1 MSIIVQNSLYLTVKI
16 SPGNGLYSAAFA
28 NPEIVNHSPMRK
40 EITAN
45 NEYHTPEDTPH
56 LLTDRL
62 TFNSRFVFTGLF
74 LRTVFRS
81 RKLARKGVYDTR
93 QWIESSHDIFTDV
106 ERCGGRIHIT
116 GLDNIRNCKGPV
128 LFLSNHMSTL
138 ETMIFP
144 GIIQPLKDVTFVVKD
159 ALVNHWAFKD
169 VMRSRN
175 PIVLSRANP
184 REDFR
189 VVMEQGQE
197 RLQNNISIIIFPQ
210 STRRVE
216 FNPAEF
222 NSLGTKLAAK
232 AGVQVIPVAIKT
244 DFWGFGKF
252 SSYLGPIDRSKKVH
266 IAFGEP
272 MDVTGSGK
280 EEHLKIIAYI
290 QSHLKAWQT
299 EN

>member
-1 MSIIVQNSLYLTVKI
+1 
-16 SPGNGLYSAAFA
+16 
-28 NPEIVNHSPMRK
+28 MRQ

-45 NEYHTPEDTPH
+45 NEYTTPEDTPH
-56 LLTDRL
+56 LLLDRL

-81 RKLARKGVYDTR
+81 RAVARKGLYGTPE
-93 QWIESSHDIFTDV
+93 WIDSSHDIFTDV

-116 GLDNIRNCKGPV
+116 GMDNIRNCQGPV

-144 GIIQPLKDVTFVVKD
+144 GIIQPLKNVTFVVKNE
-159 ALVNHWAFKD
+159 LVNHWAFKN
-169 VMRSRN
+169 VMRSRD

-189 VVMEQGQE
+189 IVMEQGQQ
-197 RLQNNISIIIFPQ
+197 RLHDNISIIIFPQ

-216 FNPAEF
+216 FRPSEF
-222 NSLGTKLAAK
+222 NSLGTKLAIK

-252 SSYLGPIDRSKKVH
+252 SSYLGPIDRNKVVQ

-272 MDVTGSGK
+272 MPVHGSGK
-280 EEHLKIIAYI
+280 EEHQKIVEYI
-290 QSHLKAWQT
+290 QNHLESWK
-299 EN
+299 